1 MNVLTSAQLAAHDIA
16 SGVRPAARTQQPPR
30 RLDIADLAELRTKAV
45 RAAEQPDPTA
55 VAPKAAAPDAPPASA
70 QDAANGAERKP
81 VRPGTFL
88 DIRV

>member
-16 SGVRPAARTQQPPR
+16 SGVRPAARTQQAPR

-55 VAPKAAAPDAPPASA
+55 VASKAAPDAPPASA